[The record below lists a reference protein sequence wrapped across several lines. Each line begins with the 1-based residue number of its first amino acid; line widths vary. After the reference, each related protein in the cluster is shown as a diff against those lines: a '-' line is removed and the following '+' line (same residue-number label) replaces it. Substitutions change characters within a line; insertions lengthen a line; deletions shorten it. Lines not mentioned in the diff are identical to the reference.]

1 MRIRPLV
8 FLCAAAVWIAVLG
21 AYAWRH
27 GHVSTDITHFLS
39 TLEER
44 ELAAIALR
52 LADSERTR
60 TLILGVA
67 APEEATAVAA
77 AAEWA
82 RELAAHPEVA
92 ALRAGPN
99 PSAANAVF
107 DLYFPRRLLFLSSR
121 PEAELPEK
129 LSRDGL
135 LDAARRLRGELA
147 PPQGPLIK
155 EIAAADPLLA
165 FPGQLRLLEAARGS
179 MRVVKGSFVAGDPPR
194 AILFLT
200 TIHSAF
206 DSAHQAPLLDFVAS
220 SFDALNGSHG
230 GALRLE
236 QSGVHRFAVASERA
250 AKRDATW
257 ISALSMAALV
267 ASFLWIYRSL
277 SALLLTLI
285 PLTVGL
291 VTATAA
297 TLALFG
303 GLHALTVAFG
313 STLIGVCID
322 YPIHFVSHYALRRKG
337 ESSHAVLRSITP
349 ALGLAAL
356 TTVAGFLGIASSD
369 LPGVREIGV
378 FASLGV
384 LAALVATVVLLPEL
398 VPRDLGSTRPLERL
412 AETLTRIAAT
422 SPRRRRAAR
431 AFVVAILLLCAVGL
445 PQLRWD
451 DDVFAL
457 NMPLESE
464 WVRESQALSD
474 AVSQVDAG
482 RMVIAV
488 GDDDEAALRANDAVH
503 ERLGAARAAGALDEF
518 RSPHALLWSRDLQE
532 RNWAALAAR
541 PNLAEDMLAVLAS
554 EGFRRE
560 AFAPFAEALHG
571 AQPQPLLMAEIVAS
585 PLGEAIAPFRVE
597 AEGKI
602 ALLTLLRGVRD
613 PDAVVAALGGLPG
626 VRYFDNESFVRTIY
640 SRHRTRSLWLVG
652 LGSVAMMALLLLR
665 YRRIDRALAAGG
677 PAILGALATAA
688 LIAASG
694 TPLNLIHLLGLLL
707 ILSLAADYG
716 IFLVESDGDELA
728 DASSLLSVSL
738 AALTTLFS
746 FGLLSL
752 SSFPALRA
760 LGAATGIGV
769 ALSPALALCF
779 RILRTGA
786 ARESSTEEKS

>member
-1 MRIRPLV
+1 VRLRPLA
-8 FLCAAAVWIAVLG
+8 FLCATAVWVAVLG

-27 GHVSTDITHFLS
+27 GQFSSDITHYLS

-60 TLILGVA
+60 TLILGVTG
-67 APEEATAVAA
+67 PDEASAVAA

-82 RELAAHPEVA
+82 RELATHPEVA
-92 ALRAGPN
+92 ALHAGPD

-107 DLYFPRRLLFLSSR
+107 DLYFPRRLLFLSAR
-121 PEAELPEK
+121 PEAELPER
-129 LSRDGL
+129 LSHEGL
-135 LDAARRLRGELA
+135 VEAARRLRGELA
-147 PPQGPLIK
+147 LPQGPLI
-155 EIAAADPLLA
+155 ERSAAADPLLA
-165 FPGQLRLLEAARGS
+165 FPDQLRRLEAARGS
-179 MRVVKGSFVAGDPPR
+179 VRVVRGGYVAGDPPR

-200 TIHSAF
+200 TMHSAF
-206 DSAHQAPLLDFVAS
+206 DSAHQAPLLDFITS
-220 SFDALNGSHG
+220 SFDALNARHG

-257 ISALSMAALV
+257 ISSLSMLALV

-277 SALLLTLI
+277 RALLLMLL
-285 PLTVGL
+285 PLVVGL

-337 ESSHAVLRSITP
+337 ESSHAVLRGITP

-356 TTVAGFLGIASSD
+356 TTVAGFLAIASSD
-369 LPGVREIGV
+369 LPGVSEIGI
-378 FASLGV
+378 FAAVGV
-384 LAALVATVVLLPEL
+384 LAALVATAVLLPEL
-398 VPRDLGSTRPLERL
+398 VPHGFGSTRTLERL
-412 AETLTRIAAT
+412 AATLTRIGAT

-431 AFVVAILLLCAVGL
+431 AFIVANVVVCAVGL

-457 NMPLESE
+457 NMPLETE

-474 AVSQVDAG
+474 AVSEVDAG

-488 GDDDEAALRANDAVH
+488 GDDDEAALRANDAVD
-503 ERLGAARAAGALDEF
+503 ERLSIARDAGALDGF

-541 PNLAEDMLAVLAS
+541 PNLAEDMLAALAS

-571 AQPQPLLMAEIVAS
+571 APPQPLLMAEILAS
-585 PLGEAIAPFRVE
+585 PLGEAIAPYRVE
-597 AEGKI
+597 VDGRI

-613 PDAVVAALGGLPG
+613 PDAVIAGLAGLPG

-640 SRHRTRSLWLVG
+640 ARHRMRSLWLVG
-652 LGSVAMMALLLLR
+652 LGAVAMMALLLLR

-694 TPLNLIHLLGLLL
+694 TALNVIHLLGLLL

-716 IFLVESDGDELA
+716 IFLVESDGDEQA
-728 DASSLLSVSL
+728 DASALLSVSL

-760 LGAATGIGV
+760 LGVATGIGV

-786 ARESSTEEKS
+786 ARNSITKERP